1 LDILFTIALKCT
13 ETKQV
18 YRNRSSRRKDV
29 TLTVDDKC
37 DGGKG
42 GPQVIVND
50 GRGHAVERYDMPPGG
65 DTETFTV
72 PGGGSLDV
80 TRVGFQGDGR
90 TFSVVAVS
98 PARPCCLFF

>member
-1 LDILFTIALKCT
+1 MGTIKCT

-18 YRNRSSRRKDV
+18 YRNRSNWRKDV

-37 DGGKG
+37 DGGEG

-50 GRGHAVERYDMPPGG
+50 GRGNQVRRYDMPPGG

-72 PGGGSLDV
+72 PGGGSLEV
-80 TRVGFQGDGR
+80 TCLGFEGDGC
-90 TFSVVAVS
+90 TFGVVAVS
-98 PARPCCLFF
+98 PGRRRCLFF